1 MVNMLF
7 FAVMIAVILFAIT
20 VHEYAHGKAA
30 EAFGDPTPR
39 MSGRLTL
46 NPLAHID
53 PIGFL
58 MLIIVRFG
66 WAKPVPINPRYFRD
80 PEKDMAFVAL
90 AGPFANFTLAVLIAL
105 VFRVIP
111 VPSSELGYFILNVFQ
126 YAVWINIALGIFNLL
141 PIPPLDGSRLLRA
154 IVPYEGQ
161 VFMDR
166 LEPYGFFVLIFLI
179 LFPGFSSTL
188 IFLISYFANI
198 LI

>member
-1 MVNMLF
+1 MFNMLF
-7 FAVMIAVILFAIT
+7 FVVMIAVILFAIT

-111 VPSSELGYFILNVFQ
+111 VPRSELGYFILNVFQ

-154 IVPYEGQ
+154 VVPYEGQ
-161 VFMDR
+161 IFMDR

>member
-1 MVNMLF
+1 MLF
-7 FAVMIAVILFAIT
+7 FVVMIAVILFAIT

-30 EAFGDPTPR
+30 EVFGDPTPR

-66 WAKPVPINPRYFRD
+66 WAKPVPINTRYFRD